1 MDADNPSRAQRT
13 TGWSKQGL
21 VFSADGRYPWMKSH
35 AQLAVVDPVSKEVI
49 RIYFGTRDEFNR
61 TVTTFC
67 EVAVDNPG
75 KVLYVHD
82 RPVLGLGPL
91 GCFDDSGAMP
101 SWIVNHRGL
110 KYLFYT
116 GWNVAVSVSYRK
128 AIGLAVSQD
137 GGRTF
142 SRLFNGP
149 ILDRT
154 HDEPFCSATPCVLV
168 DGTNWRMWYLSC
180 VSWEVHHGRANPS
193 YHIKY
198 AESTDG
204 VRWNR
209 AGKVALDIR
218 APEEGALGR
227 PCVLHNGQG
236 LHTMWYCYRG
246 GTDFR
251 TDRRQSYRIGY
262 AESPDGL
269 KWTRMDE
276 LVGIRL
282 STTGWDSE
290 MVAYPYVITTPAGT
304 TELFYNGNGFGRSGF
319 GYAVQSPMT
328 L

>member
-1 MDADNPSRAQRT
+1 METKIYQAQRM
-13 TGWSKQGL
+13 GVWEKRGL

-35 AQLAVVDPVSKEVI
+35 AQLPVADHISEAVV

-67 EVAVDNPG
+67 EVAAEDPR

-82 RPVLGLGPL
+82 RPVLGLGEL

-101 SWIVNHRGL
+101 AWIVNHQGM

-116 GWNVAVSVSYRK
+116 GWNLAASVPYRK
-128 AIGLAVSQD
+128 AIGLAVSRD
-137 GGRTF
+137 GGQTF

-154 HDEPFCSATPCVLV
+154 HDEPYCSATPCVLIE
-168 DGTNWRMWYLSC
+168 GTHWRMWYLSC
-180 VSWEVHHGRANPS
+180 VRWEVHEGRADPS

-204 VRWNR
+204 VHWNR
-209 AGKVALDIR
+209 TGRVALDVR

-227 PCVLHNGQG
+227 PCVLQDIRG
-236 LHTMWYCYRG
+236 LYRMWYSYRG
-246 GTDFR
+246 ETGFR

-262 AESPDGL
+262 AESEDGL
-269 KWTRMDE
+269 AWTRMGE
-276 LVGIRL
+276 LAGIGL
-282 STTGWDSE
+282 SPAGWDSD
-290 MVAYPYVITTPAGT
+290 MVAYPYVITTRAGSAS
-304 TELFYNGNGFGRSGF
+304 LFYNGNGFGRSGF
-319 GYAVQSPMT
+319 GYAAQTMGSV
-328 L
+328 